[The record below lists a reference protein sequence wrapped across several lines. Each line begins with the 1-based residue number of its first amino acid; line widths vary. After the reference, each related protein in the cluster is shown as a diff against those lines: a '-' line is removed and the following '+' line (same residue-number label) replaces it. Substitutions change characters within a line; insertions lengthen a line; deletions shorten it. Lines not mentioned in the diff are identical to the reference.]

1 MGRERFRATFEQA
14 AVGMAH
20 IAPDG
25 TWIRLNDHFC
35 EMLGYRRAELLA
47 KTFRDVTHPGDLP
60 ATMASVSSLLAGVS
74 ASLGIEKR
82 YIRRDG
88 SQLWAGVTL
97 SLVRTAD
104 GAPHYFISVAEDISQ
119 RKAAEE
125 ALRESEQRFRSLFER
140 APLPSYLVDPDDASI
155 VDCNAAAAAM
165 LGYGRDDLKRMR
177 ITDID
182 AGLAG
187 VETALK
193 TAIAEGRPFQFESR
207 HRTRS
212 GGILDVVVAAVPVN
226 IAGRRLAHG
235 TVVDITER
243 KRAEAGLRD
252 LTAGL
257 EVRVREE
264 VAAREKAQIRAA
276 QAERMQALG
285 QLAGGIAHDF
295 NNVLQA
301 VQGSASMIGRR
312 PDDRAAVSRYARIA
326 AGSLRPRGIHHAA
339 PAGIRATWRPAGRGN
354 EPVRHS
360 GRHA

>member
-1 MGRERFRATFEQA
+1 MAGSGSDATFEQA

-20 IAPDG
+20 ISPDG
-25 TWIRLNDHFC
+25 TWIRLNDRFC

-47 KTFRDVTHPGDLP
+47 KTFREVTHPGDLP
-60 ATMASVSSLLAGVS
+60 ATMASISSLLAGVT
-74 ASLGIEKR
+74 ASLNIEKR
-82 YIRRDG
+82 YIRKDG
-88 SQLWAGVTL
+88 SHLWAGVTL
-97 SLVRTAD
+97 SLVRKPD
-104 GAPHYFISVAEDISQ
+104 GAPHYFISVAEDIAQ

-140 APLPSYLVDPDDASI
+140 APLPGYLIDTADASI

-165 LGYGRDDLKRMR
+165 LGYGHDDLRRMR

-182 AGLAG
+182 AVG
-187 VETALK
+187 VEIALK
-193 TAIAEGRPFQFESR
+193 TSLLEGRPLQFESR

-212 GGILDVVVAAVPVN
+212 GGILDVMVAAVPVD

-326 AGSLRPRGIHHAA
+326 VEASDRGASTGKQLAASSSPSSRRRQRGSALGVACP
-339 PAGIRATWRPAGRGN
+339 W
-354 EPVRHS
+354 
-360 GRHA
+360 